1 MKKSVLLLSLV
12 LAFLV
17 IPYAKAETGTIRIDG
32 PEGKIWPVML
42 ESPADFTIYVKKV
55 ANPTNE
61 PNILLVM
68 SEASW
73 GGLSG
78 NVVVNW
84 TGDSIMFA
92 KGEFTAATTN
102 SDKVP
107 PSDTY
112 PMTTGVGYTVAS
124 LKDHLSYGLSVP
136 LTSMDTIYWAMKPF
150 LGGGPITE
158 TPQAFTVTLPSTQPR
173 MLVYALGKIDEST
186 VFNNRVPPTKPGFV
200 VPEVAP
206 VLLVVAS
213 LGALAVYML
222 KPKKY
227 Q

>member
-1 MKKSVLLLSLV
+1 MKKPVLLLSLV
-12 LAFLV
+12 LVLLV
-17 IPYAKAETGTIRIDG
+17 IPCVKAEIGTIRIDG
-32 PEGKIWPVML
+32 PEGKIWPIML
-42 ESPADFTIYVKKV
+42 ESPANFTIYVKKV

-68 SEASW
+68 SNASW
-73 GGLSG
+73 NGLSG
-78 NVVVNW
+78 NVVVSW
-84 TGDSIMFA
+84 AGDSVEFA

-107 PSDTY
+107 I
-112 PMTTGVGYTVAS
+112 MTGVGYTVAS
-124 LKDHLSYGLSVP
+124 LKDHLSYGLSES
-136 LTSMDTIYWAMKPF
+136 LASTDTIYWAMKPF
-150 LGGGPITE
+150 LSGGPLTT
-158 TPQAFTVTLPSTQPR
+158 TPMAFSVSLPSTQPR

-206 VLLVVAS
+206 VILAISS

-222 KPKKY
+222 KPRKY
-227 Q
+227 H

>member
-1 MKKSVLLLSLV
+1 MKKPVLLLSLV
-12 LAFLV
+12 LVLLV
-17 IPYAKAETGTIRIDG
+17 IPCVKAEIGTIRIDG

-68 SEASW
+68 SNASW
-73 GGLSG
+73 NGLSG
-78 NVVVNW
+78 NVVVSW
-84 TGDSIMFA
+84 AGDSVEFA

-107 PSDTY
+107 I
-112 PMTTGVGYTVAS
+112 MTGVGYTVAS
-124 LKDHLSYGLSVP
+124 LKDHLSYGLSES
-136 LTSMDTIYWAMKPF
+136 LASTDTIYWAMKPF
-150 LGGGPITE
+150 LSGGPLTT
-158 TPQAFTVTLPSTQPR
+158 TPMAFSVSLPSTQPR

-206 VLLVVAS
+206 VILAISS

-222 KPKKY
+222 KPRKY
-227 Q
+227 H